1 MAPRTGTAL
10 AVLAVALLATVGGAL
25 LGWGVMR
32 LKGGAAAMT
41 RPLPS
46 LALIQ
51 RHQIELDENPSAAD
65 QPRQSLRSRRPRY
78 RPQGS
83 NSPDRTAPGGTPR
96 LAIVIDDIGQS
107 LSAPREL
114 LSLGVPLT
122 FSVLPDLPHS
132 RQAAELIARARR
144 EFIIHL
150 PMEPLDYPVHDPGPQ
165 PLLLSLDA
173 EQTRERIEAY
183 LRELP
188 GATGAS
194 NHMGSAYTAD
204 PDRMAMV
211 QRLLADR
218 NLFFLNSKTS
228 ASPVP
233 AAIAQRGRYPYLE
246 RDVFLDVERDER
258 FIARALEQAIGR
270 AQRRGYAIAI
280 GHPYPETVQVLHAAL
295 SGPTIEGVELVSLS
309 DLLER

>member
-1 MAPRTGTAL
+1 MFPRTGTAL
-10 AVLAVALLATVGGAL
+10 AVLGVALLATIGGAL

-41 RPLPS
+41 QPLPS
-46 LALIQ
+46 LALVQ
-51 RHQIELDENPSAAD
+51 RHRIELDEGPASNPRT
-65 QPRQSLRSRRPRY
+65 PRSRRPFY

-83 NSPDRTAPGGTPR
+83 NPPDRIAPAGTPR
-96 LAIVIDDIGQS
+96 LAIVIDDIGQT

-122 FSVLPDLPHS
+122 FSVLPELPYS

-144 EFIIHL
+144 EFIVHL
-150 PMEPLDYPVHDPGPQ
+150 PMEPLDYPVHDPGPR

-173 EQTRERIEAY
+173 EQTRRRIEAY

-228 ASPVP
+228 PSPVP
-233 AAIAQRGRYPYLE
+233 AEIAQRGRYAYLE

-270 AQRRGYAIAI
+270 AQRRGQAIAI

-309 DLLER
+309 DLLGR